1 MMMIIMRTTTNDD
14 SCNVH
19 NLLSD
24 SLALCLHCLLS
35 SLGGLWYVNLLF
47 ALMLM

>member
-1 MMMIIMRTTTNDD
+1 MMMIIMRKTTNNDDDD

-24 SLALCLHCLLS
+24 SLALCLHSFS
-35 SLGGLWYVNLLF
+35 SSSGGLWYVGAN
-47 ALMLM
+47 